1 MLVVDIFLVCSH
13 KPRKASV
20 SWADIECHQMAL
32 IPPIKTVIL
41 RVFFLENEEKATQ
54 PNHAVK
60 RDQKG

>member
-13 KPRKASV
+13 KPRKAPV

-41 RVFFLENEEKATQ
+41 RFFLENEEKATQ
-54 PNHAVK
+54 PNYAVK